1 MQGYTHI
8 GNIFNVH
15 GIKGE
20 LKVAPLS
27 EDEELLSSL
36 KKVYL
41 QFDDEFQACKISKI
55 RPHKSFW
62 LMMLAE
68 VTDRNK
74 AESLKGQKI
83 FVPDEWIKPLET
95 GEFFIHDVIGKEV
108 YSTENELLGTVDG
121 YFENGEQLVFEVK
134 GAYDF
139 MFPAVD
145 EIMISVEVDRVI
157 IKPVEG
163 LLELNQKNGE

>member
-1 MQGYTHI
+1 MEGYTHI

-27 EDEELLSSL
+27 EDIDFLSSL
-36 KKVYL
+36 KVVYL
-41 QFDDEFQACKISKI
+41 QFDGEFTAVKVGKI

-62 LMMLAE
+62 LLVLAG
-68 VTDRNK
+68 VADRNK
-74 AESLKGQKI
+74 AESLKGQEL
-83 FVPDEWIKPLET
+83 FVPDEMIKPLDD
-95 GEFFIHDVIGKEV
+95 GEFFIHEVIGKEV
-108 YSTENELLGTVDG
+108 YSTDDELLGTVEG
-121 YFENGEQLVFEVK
+121 YFENGEQMVFEVK
-134 GAYDF
+134 GVYDF

-145 EIMISVEVDRVI
+145 EILISVEDDRVI

-163 LLELNQKNGE
+163 LLDLNQKSE